1 MHPVRRKK
9 LIKII
14 MPVCLLAFV
23 MALVMYALRQNI
35 NLFYTPTDIHAG
47 KAPTARNI
55 RMGGRVVKN
64 SIQRGE
70 DLNIAFELT
79 DMHEKILV
87 RYQGLLPDLFREEQG
102 LVVEGNVL
110 DNGQF
115 KAYRVLAK
123 HDENYMPPEVKAAL
137 AAGEKAELEAKS

>member
-9 LIKII
+9 LMKLII
-14 MPVCLLAFV
+14 PVCLLALV
-23 MALVMYALRQNI
+23 IALVMYALRQNI
-35 NLFYTPTDIHAG
+35 NLFYTPTDIHAD
-47 KAPTARNI
+47 KAPHGRHI

-64 SIQRGE
+64 SIIRGE
-70 DLNIAFELT
+70 DLNIVFELT
-79 DMHEKILV
+79 DMNEHVLV
-87 RYQGLLPDLFREEQG
+87 IYRGLLPDLFREEQG
-102 LVVEGNVL
+102 LVVEGTVL

-137 AAGEKAELEAKS
+137 AAGEKAQREAKL